1 MNKHLSTIAKLSAV
15 FTLSVAVS
23 LCVLFAQEVDNGCVS
38 CHLELGDEF
47 AELVSGFEADI
58 HAERGLSCQGCH
70 GGDPQTMDMDV
81 AMDPANGFVGVPA
94 NGRAQ
99 VTLCASCHSDAEY
112 MHDFDPGLRID
123 QLEEYRSSVH
133 GKRLFGEDDRN
144 VATCV
149 SCHGVHG
156 IRAVRDPR
164 SSVYPA
170 RIAETCATCHA
181 NSDLMKSYGIQSDQY
196 AEYRTSVHADLLYR
210 VGDTGAPTC
219 NDCHGNH
226 GAAPPGGG
234 SVANVCGQCHVFFKE
249 YFLQSPHKEP
259 FESIGQ
265 CIHCHGNH
273 GIQRPDDEWLG
284 AGAKAVCLRCHDPG
298 DAGYAA
304 SVAMH
309 DSIVDLDR
317 VLTETAELL
326 DRAERA
332 GMQISEPR
340 FELRDANE
348 SLVKARSLIHTLD
361 PPQVEAMVQEG
372 REVAAGV
379 ERKGQSALADMV
391 YRRKGLLLSLVLI
404 LGLMGAIL
412 WKIRELNRQKPA
424 V

>member
-1 MNKHLSTIAKLSAV
+1 MGSTSAPR
-15 FTLSVAVS
+15 
-23 LCVLFAQEVDNGCVS
+23 AQDVENGCVS

-47 AELVSGFEADI
+47 AETVRSYETDI
-58 HAERGLSCQGCH
+58 HAERGLSCQHCH
-70 GGDPQTMDMDV
+70 GGQPQTMDMDE
-81 AMDPANGFVGVPA
+81 AMDPANGFVGTPA
-94 NGRAQ
+94 NGRAL
-99 VTLCASCHSDAEY
+99 VMMCASCHSNAEY

-133 GKRLFGEDDRN
+133 GKRLFGDGDPN

-164 SSVYPA
+164 SVVYPT
-170 RIAETCATCHA
+170 RIADTCSSCHA
-181 NSDLMKSYGIQSDQY
+181 NAALMEPYGVSIEQY
-196 AEYRTSVHADLLYR
+196 EEYRTSVHADALYR
-210 VGDTGAPTC
+210 VGDIGAPTC

-249 YFLQSPHKEP
+249 YFLESPHREP
-259 FESIGQ
+259 FENIGE
-265 CIHCHGNH
+265 CTHCHGNH
-273 GIQRPDDEWLG
+273 AVDRPTDEWLG
-284 AGAKAVCLRCHDPG
+284 AGPEAMCVRCHEPD
-298 DAGYAA
+298 DSGYAA
-304 SVAMH
+304 AVAMH
-309 DSIVDLDR
+309 DRITHLDQ
-317 VLTETAELL
+317 VVSEAAELL

-361 PPQVEAMVQEG
+361 PPQVEDMVEEG
-372 REVAAGV
+372 LGVAANV
-379 ERKGQSALADMV
+379 QQKGRDALAEIV

-404 LGLMGAIL
+404 FGLMGAIL
-412 WKIRELNRQKPA
+412 WKIRELGREKRA
-424 V
+424 A